1 MTVSTIKMTARQFL
15 MLGEDPPG
23 VRLELVDGEIAV
35 SPSPAPEHSY
45 TDRMLSHILL
55 THILEHD
62 LGILIGDVDTVFGE
76 LDVRRPDLI
85 YYSSERAHLV
95 RRSAPLQHPPDLCVE
110 VVSPGSSRT
119 DRKDKFELYAAGD
132 VSFYWIVDPKKRA
145 MEGFRLVRGKYD
157 LAGRGTGRDT
167 VRLPPFPE
175 LEIPLARL
183 WLPGKPN

>member
-55 THILEHD
+55 THILKHD

-85 YYSSERAHLV
+85 YYSRERAHLV
-95 RRSAPLQHPPDLCVE
+95 RRSAPLRHPPDLCVE
-110 VVSPGSSRT
+110 IMSPGSSKT
-119 DRKDKFELYAAGD
+119 DRKDKFQQYAGGHVA
-132 VSFYWIVDPKKRA
+132 SYWILDPIKHSI
-145 MEGFRLVRGKYD
+145 EGYRLAHGKYE
-157 LAGRGTGRDT
+157 LVGRGTGRDV

-175 LEIPLARL
+175 LDIPLGQL
-183 WLPGKPN
+183 WLPGKIK